1 MSIGIRCRLD
11 LDFKTALKTLYSINE
26 NAGLKN
32 DELVNLVGVNFPK
45 IRAYKNLLRVL
56 GLYVSKNVTQIGN
69 YILLNDR
76 YLDNTLTKWLLH
88 YQLARNREAEVW
100 YHLTNKFIPKLSEFT
115 KEQAMSALIENGIG
129 TNVSKAKFEHF
140 KDDVMFFID
149 KAFSEENN
157 LAGIGYL
164 SKESGKYKKTN
175 PLQLHHLLIAYI
187 LFDQRKENYPEV
199 KTVSINELLIADGNV
214 GKVCL
219 LNRENLEKFLYQLQ
233 GMGYLVVSKFADLD
247 QVAFK
252 FEGDP
257 LEILEEYYKSMK

>member
-1 MSIGIRCRLD
+1 MSIGIRCKLN
-11 LDFKTALKTLYSINE
+11 LDFKTSLKALYSINE
-26 NAGLKN
+26 NPGLKN
-32 DELVNLVGVNFPK
+32 DELVSIVGVNFPK

-56 GLYVSKNVTQIGN
+56 GLYVSKNVTQRGKI
-69 YILLNDR
+69 ILLKDR
-76 YLDNTLTKWLLH
+76 YLDDALTKWLLH
-88 YQLARNREAEVW
+88 YLLARNPEAEVW
-100 YHLTNKFIPKLSEFT
+100 YYLTNKFIPKLSEFT
-115 KEQAMSALIENGIG
+115 KEQAMNALIKNGIA
-129 TNVSKAKFEHF
+129 TNVSRAKFEHF

-149 KAFSEENN
+149 KAFSDKNN

-164 SKESGKYKKTN
+164 SKESDRYRKTY
-175 PLQLHHLLIAYI
+175 PQQLHPLFVAYV
-187 LFDQRKENYPEV
+187 LFDQRKEKYPEV
-199 KTVSINELLIADGNV
+199 KTVSINELLTADGNV

-257 LEILEEYYKSMK
+257 LEILEKYYKSMK